1 MGSARAGVGLVG
13 DVVDD
18 PKVLKQ
24 LGTDAGKRLWREVQ
38 RNASKPSSVGEDGEE
53 APASESDGGPAGL

>member
-1 MGSARAGVGLVG
+1 M
-13 DVVDD
+13 DD